1 MACDGDV
8 LTSDSVQSHSS
19 SAALSLLPEV
29 IDHRPY
35 AELTNAGD
43 VRLQPTAV
51 YRHHIR
57 HGAYCRTH
65 TTRTPRPFLGV
76 LVVQEPTWALGTGV
90 RKLKNV
96 KGRFSV

>member
-51 YRHHIR
+51 YRHHP
-57 HGAYCRTH
+57 
-65 TTRTPRPFLGV
+65 PRGV
-76 LVVQEPTWALGTGV
+76 LPYTHY
-90 RKLKNV
+90 
-96 KGRFSV
+96 SY